1 MMMVAAGGGSS
12 RGGMSPAFA
21 GLDMFFSPAF
31 PLWNGEMSI
40 TEPAAKGWP
49 PPTAMEGFGVLAAG
63 LIVSVAGVVIRGFRK

>member
-1 MMMVAAGGGSS
+1 
-12 RGGMSPAFA
+12 
-21 GLDMFFSPAF
+21 
-31 PLWNGEMSI
+31 MSI